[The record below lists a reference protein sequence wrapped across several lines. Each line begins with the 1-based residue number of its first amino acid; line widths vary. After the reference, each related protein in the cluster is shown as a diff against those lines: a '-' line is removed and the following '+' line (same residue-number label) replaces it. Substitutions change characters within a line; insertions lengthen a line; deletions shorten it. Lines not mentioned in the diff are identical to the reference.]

1 MNLLQAGMREILFR
15 YVQLLVLLEDVDDV
29 EVVLVE
35 VVDEVPG
42 IDRHV

>member
-1 MNLLQAGMREILFR
+1 MNEILLIH
-15 YVQLLVLLEDVDDV
+15 VQVLVLLDEVDEV

-42 IDRHV
+42 IERHV